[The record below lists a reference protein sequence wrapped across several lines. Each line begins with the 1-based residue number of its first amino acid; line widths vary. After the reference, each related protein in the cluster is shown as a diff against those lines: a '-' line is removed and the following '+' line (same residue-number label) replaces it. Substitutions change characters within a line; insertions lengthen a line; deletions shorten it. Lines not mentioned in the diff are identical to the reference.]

1 MEKLFLS
8 ILFATRELLQK
19 RHFLILSLF
28 VLAGTT
34 ACQKEPPPPPSSGNC
49 EQTGFIEA
57 VPCGDGAWGNLYI
70 RTSNGYL
77 LKPCRNLVQNFVPA
91 DGMKIR
97 FSATDPNGSDPCIT
111 IPDTKYNC
119 FQPAHHDMVKVI
131 TCIKAVQETPPTR
144 CNTTATVK
152 QVALDGCKWIFVL
165 DNGVKLEPVGVPSTF
180 VLRDGM
186 RVRIA
191 YDDKIKIASICMMG
205 KPAKILCIEEIG
217 FCGTDPNG
225 CQPLV
230 KGTATQNPNKR
241 FNILSAA
248 VDANGCLSI
257 KIGYS
262 GCSAE
267 GRDFQLYWDGNH
279 MPGNATDVVNL
290 VLVDKAQEEACE
302 AYFTTARSFNINK
315 LKELN
320 TGGNRLVARI
330 AGYNEVIEIK

>member
-97 FSATDPNGSDPCIT
+97 FSATDPNSSDPCIT
-111 IPDTKYNC
+111 TPDTKYNC

-131 TCIKAVQETPPTR
+131 TCIKAVEETPSNK
-144 CNTTATVK
+144 CNTLATVK
-152 QVALDGCKWIFVL
+152 QVALDGCKWIFLL
-165 DNGVKLEPVGVPSTF
+165 DNGVKLEPLGVPSTF
-180 VLRDGM
+180 VLQDGM

-191 YDDKIKIASICMMG
+191 YDDKIKVASICMMG
-205 KPAKILCIEEIG
+205 KPAKILCIEQVRL
-217 FCGTDPNG
+217 CGNDPNT
-225 CQPLV
+225 CNPLNIGKNP
-230 KGTATQNPNKR
+230 KGINTR
-241 FNILSAA
+241 FTIQSAE

-257 KIGYS
+257 GIGFS
-262 GCSAE
+262 GCSAN
-267 GRDFQLYWDGNH
+267 GRDFQLYWDGKQT
-279 MPGNATDVVNL
+279 PGNATDFVDL
-290 VLVDKAQEEACE
+290 VLVDMAKEEICE